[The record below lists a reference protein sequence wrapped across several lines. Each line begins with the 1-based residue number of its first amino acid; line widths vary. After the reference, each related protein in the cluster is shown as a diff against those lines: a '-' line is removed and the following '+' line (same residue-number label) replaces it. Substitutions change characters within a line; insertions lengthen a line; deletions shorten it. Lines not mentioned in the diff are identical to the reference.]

1 MRWWSSYDHPLETR
15 GADVGDVPNLPFAP
29 SPSPSPSQHLMHLAA
44 PFPAVI
50 EACFPIIADEEN
62 DGRPRVSAINAYDRR
77 KRTPLHRAA
86 AAGAI
91 ESIHLLIKV
100 GAIVDAPDLEGLTPL
115 FLCALMHDRDEA
127 MRALMG
133 HRASA
138 TARDVDGLTMLHR
151 CAKQGKLS
159 AVEILLNEGAFRFIN
174 IIYILYN
181 TRTHLQKPHRF
192 IDV

>member
-1 MRWWSSYDHPLETR
+1 
-15 GADVGDVPNLPFAP
+15 
-29 SPSPSPSQHLMHLAA
+29 MHLAA

-100 GAIVDAPDLEGLTPL
+100 GAIVDAPDLEGLG
-115 FLCALMHDRDEA
+115 ADAAAGRERVEA
-127 MRALMG
+127 TDMWKGFR
-133 HRASA
+133 R
-138 TARDVDGLTMLHR
+138 
-151 CAKQGKLS
+151 Q
-159 AVEILLNEGAFRFIN
+159 VERLGGGSLPVRYE
-174 IIYILYN
+174 
-181 TRTHLQKPHRF
+181 QQ
-192 IDV
+192 